1 MNKVL
6 AILLLVLLGAVILE
20 ISYLRRIAG
29 QPQTSR
35 AGTTAAN
42 LTASAAPTLP
52 AEPLTVRANDN
63 TSITYVYAKIK
74 EQAKNQVQI
83 ETESGQTVT
92 VKIGRG
98 ARFFQRIKGKD
109 VLSPDPFTLR
119 DNQYY
124 IFEWSSDAQ
133 AVKEVFRVTQII
145 SS

>member
-35 AGTTAAN
+35 TGTTAASP
-42 LTASAAPTLP
+42 TASALPTLP
-52 AEPLTVRANDN
+52 AEPLTVRADDN
-63 TSITYVYAKIK
+63 TPITYVYAKIK
-74 EQAKNQVQI
+74 EQSKGQVKI
-83 ETESGQTVT
+83 ETVGGQIIT
-92 VKIGRG
+92 VKIETS

-124 IFEWSSDAQ
+124 IFEWSSDAEP
-133 AVKEVFRVTQII
+133 VKEVFRVTQII